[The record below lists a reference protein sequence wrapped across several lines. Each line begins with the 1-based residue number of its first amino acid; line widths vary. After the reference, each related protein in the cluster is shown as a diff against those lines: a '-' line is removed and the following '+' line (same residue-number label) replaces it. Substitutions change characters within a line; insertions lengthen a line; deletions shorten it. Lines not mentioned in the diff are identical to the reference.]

1 MPLPD
6 SPISAA
12 PDASKIEGPLGAL
25 GARDPAAAADLLPI
39 IASVEVLR
47 NCLAE
52 AEVLNRR
59 LAEVSARA
67 TELVAEN
74 EIKNES
80 IALLN
85 SSLSGANARAA
96 ELVAENE
103 IRTQELAEANA
114 FLRDAVEKKSKWLG
128 FAAHDL
134 RGGIGGIHGLVS
146 MLLDGA
152 DGECGHGTIVEPLK
166 LVEEES
172 ARLLELLS
180 SLLEMARGEQGRI
193 SLDRAPTDLAALTLS
208 AIAFHTRAAS
218 AKNQTIASELGAG
231 CPTVVADPHRIRQV
245 IDNLISNAIK
255 FGPPGS
261 QLDVSL
267 TATGNEVVW
276 SVADQGPGLAPED
289 FPKLFQSFQKLSAL
303 PTAGESSTGLGLALS
318 GNIVE
323 LHLGRIWAENR
334 TDGMGAMFS
343 FALPTAT
350 AAPASHR
357 VLILDSDPACR
368 NLACAVLAGLG
379 HVATACESLSE
390 VVHSTSDGRPDA
402 ILADIRM
409 SPRELRAALDAGNAA
424 APQIPLVALSSTDEV
439 LGDAAAGWAGQLLKP
454 LDPELLRAMLHRLL
468 QPIETGAR

>member
-6 SPISAA
+6 IPISAA

-25 GARDPAAAADLLPI
+25 GARDPAAAADLLPV
-39 IASVEVLR
+39 IASVGALR

-52 AEVLNRR
+52 AEALNRR

-67 TELVAEN
+67 AELVAEN
-74 EIKNES
+74 EINNER

-103 IRTQELAEANA
+103 IRTHELAEANT

-134 RGGIGGIHGLVS
+134 RGGIGGIHSLVS

-152 DGECGHGTIVEPLK
+152 DDPADIMEPLK

-193 SLDRAPTDLAALTLS
+193 SLDREPTDLAALTRS
-208 AIAFHTRAAS
+208 AIAFHARAAS
-218 AKNQTIASELGAG
+218 AKNQMIAADLRAG

-245 IDNLISNAIK
+245 VDNLISNAIK

-261 QLDVSL
+261 RLDVNL
-267 TATGNEVVW
+267 DATGDEVVW
-276 SVADQGPGLAPED
+276 SLADQGPGLAPED
-289 FPKLFQSFQKLSAL
+289 FSKLFQSFQKLSAL

-318 GNIVE
+318 RNIVE

-334 TDGMGAMFS
+334 TDGMGARFS
-343 FALPTAT
+343 FALPTAPDE
-350 AAPASHR
+350 PACHR
-357 VLILDSDPACR
+357 VLVLDTEPACR
-368 NLACAVLAGLG
+368 NLACAALGGLG
-379 HVATACESLSE
+379 HVATACESLSAA
-390 VVHSTSDGRPDA
+390 VRSTSDGRPDA

-409 SPRELRAALDAGNAA
+409 SPREIRAALEAGIPDA
-424 APQIPLVALSSTDEV
+424 PRIPLVALSATDEA
-439 LGDAAAGWAGQLLKP
+439 LGDAAAGWDGQLLKP
-454 LDPELLRAMLHRLL
+454 LDPERLRAMLHRLL
-468 QPIETGAR
+468 RPTEIGPP